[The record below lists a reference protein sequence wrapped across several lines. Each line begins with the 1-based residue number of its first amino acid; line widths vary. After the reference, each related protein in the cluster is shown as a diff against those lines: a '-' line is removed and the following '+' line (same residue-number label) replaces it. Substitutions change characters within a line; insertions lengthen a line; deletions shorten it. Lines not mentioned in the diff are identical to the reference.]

1 MADLF
6 AQDRSFLFAE
16 TINFRVSIRV
26 LCKDSTEAECANIL
40 IISDMVLA
48 DEGFTLLGN

>member
-6 AQDRSFLFAE
+6 AQYLSLLFVE
-16 TINFRVSIRV
+16 TINFRVSVRV

-40 IISDMVLA
+40 IIADLVLA